1 MTGLAQQAPPTP
13 NSARSALPLVSVVV
27 LFGLSAVALLIAWFF
42 AAANLTGV
50 EPNNEFI
57 SCGPALIGRP
67 SPLPDPSCADHYT
80 GVVVPSLLFALAGVA
95 GLLGVAW
102 LLVRTYIGRRRQD

>member
-1 MTGLAQQAPPTP
+1 MTGLAQQAPPAP
-13 NSARSALPLVSVVV
+13 KALGSARTLVSAVV
-27 LFGLSAVALLIAWFF
+27 LFGLSVVALLLAWFF

-50 EPNNEFI
+50 EPNDEFI

-67 SPLPDPSCADHYT
+67 SPLPDPSCADHYS
-80 GVVVPSLLFALAGVA
+80 GVVVPSLLFALAGVV

-102 LLVRTYIGRRRQD
+102 LLVRAYRGKRRQG